1 MRDGSF
7 GSIALAFFVKVR
19 VMSKTI
25 LIQDPDVVISLD
37 LAQTVMETWPDA
49 RVILCRDVP
58 QILAVLTE
66 GQHPDLVI
74 MRQSWR
80 SAESFGLT
88 SLLAQSPT
96 KVVLT
101 GADEDDRADVATLG
115 WHELEMPFLAPQI
128 RTALHSVW
136 SEVAPDVESL

>member
-1 MRDGSF
+1 MTP
-7 GSIALAFFVKVR
+7 ACFVKVGK
-19 VMSKTI
+19 MPKTI

-66 GQHPDLVI
+66 GQHLALII

-80 SAESFGLT
+80 SAERFGLT
-88 SLLAQSPT
+88 SLLAQSST

-101 GADEDDRADVATLG
+101 GADEEDKTDVAAVG
-115 WHELEMPFLAPQI
+115 WHALEMPFLAPQI
-128 RTALHSVW
+128 RTALHSAW
-136 SEVAPDVESL
+136 SEVAQRAETL